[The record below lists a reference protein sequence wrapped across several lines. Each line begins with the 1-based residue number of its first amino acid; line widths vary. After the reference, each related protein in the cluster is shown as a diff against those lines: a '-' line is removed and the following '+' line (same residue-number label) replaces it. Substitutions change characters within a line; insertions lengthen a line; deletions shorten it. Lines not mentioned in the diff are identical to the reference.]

1 MTSKGQRVEGE
12 PAEAGLNRRALFAAA
27 AGGFVIG
34 ASGLLLP
41 EWLEEA
47 EAAEGAYGGRLGG
60 RRGKDR
66 RGLDKAKR
74 RDHGN
79 KKNRGKGKGNRAP
92 KSGLFFRDCA
102 LTVQNH
108 TPWKWIV
115 DYYEYPV
122 NAFGAEKDPQ
132 PIPFTPDDIAPG
144 GKQRVESNE
153 FHMGVILFT
162 VSHDEPNTVDANV
175 RNFRSDSPHGR
186 LYAGPHLSLG
196 DTNGTAIV
204 TEQAFKEHEKHG
216 GGLPGGTG
224 TIAALTRAQDSG
236 DFIEW
241 VLELTAHR
249 T

>member
-1 MTSKGQRVEGE
+1 MTSRGQRIEDE
-12 PAEAGLNRRALFAAA
+12 SAGTRLNRRTLFAAA
-27 AGGFVIG
+27 TGGFVAG
-34 ASGLLLP
+34 ASGLFLP
-41 EWLEEA
+41 DWLEEA

-60 RRGKDR
+60 RHGPNR
-66 RGLDKAKR
+66 RGRDQHKR
-74 RDHGN
+74 RDHGD
-79 KKNRGKGKGNRAP
+79 KKNRGKGNGNRAP
-92 KSGLFFRDCA
+92 MGGTVFRDCA
-102 LTVQNH
+102 LTVRNH
-108 TPWKWIV
+108 TPWKWFI

-122 NAFGAEKDPQ
+122 NAFGVEKDPQ

-144 GKQRVESNE
+144 GTQRVESNE
-153 FHMGVILFT
+153 FHMGVVLFT
-162 VSHDEPNTVDANV
+162 VSPDEPNTVDANV

-186 LYAGPHLSLG
+186 LYAGPTLSLG

-216 GGLPGGTG
+216 GELPGGTG

-241 VLELTAHR
+241 VLELTSHR